1 MAERT
6 IFSAKEIVRA
16 LQSEIMSGERK
27 PGERLE
33 ERSLA
38 QHFGVSRT
46 PVREALKSLAGAGL
60 VTLRGRQGA
69 CVARLSLPDLLDTFN
84 VIAELEGMAAR
95 QAARRITAD
104 QRRRLEQSHE
114 ACAMLAQAADHERF
128 YRENFVF
135 HEIIAESSRNR
146 VLCEQ
151 VRAVSGLA
159 AAYRRAVTYQ
169 PGRMLGS
176 IPEHEAIM
184 QAIFRG
190 DGEAACQLMRQHV
203 NLLGEGL
210 SDLLR
215 YLEQEPLALQF
226 S

>member
-16 LQSEIMSGERK
+16 LQSEIVSGQRK

-33 ERSLA
+33 ERGLA

-69 CVARLSLPDLLDTFN
+69 CVAQLSLPDLLDTFY

-95 QAARRITAD
+95 QAARRISAD
-104 QRRRLEQSHE
+104 QSRRLEQSH
-114 ACAMLAQAADHERF
+114 AQCAIFAQAADHEGF
-128 YRENFVF
+128 YRENIVF

-146 VLCEQ
+146 VLGEQ
-151 VRAVSGLA
+151 LSAVSGLT

-184 QAIFRG
+184 QAIIGG
-190 DGEAACQLMRQHV
+190 DGEAACQLMRKHV
-203 NLLGEGL
+203 SVLGEGL

-215 YLEQEPLALQF
+215 YLEQVPLALELY
-226 S
+226 